1 MLVIKLCKLKIKA
14 ITLKIEVIT
23 TDISY
28 TPILLYLTF
37 FCIPEVLPSGNIT
50 KGRTNAHLFPMSYS
64 VTLCGQ
70 LGIGQLGR
78 VQTKQIRGCYKLSSS
93 TQLAINHL
101 PAYNLSLRELKKTPT
116 PFPESVPQK
125 TLPAT
130 PLQGESIIFSL
141 LYPYADKYPLSLSFC
156 R

>member
-64 VTLCGQ
+64 VTLCG
-70 LGIGQLGR
+70 
-78 VQTKQIRGCYKLSSS
+78 
-93 TQLAINHL
+93 
-101 PAYNLSLRELKKTPT
+101 
-116 PFPESVPQK
+116 
-125 TLPAT
+125 
-130 PLQGESIIFSL
+130 
-141 LYPYADKYPLSLSFC
+141 
-156 R
+156 